1 MHFYVKDGNIIIVR
15 EIRKRRKIKMNRIA
29 IEMKYREYIKETLVR
44 INNSEDAEEK
54 DFYLQLLAKMTTDMR
69 KQGFE
74 IEI

>member
-1 MHFYVKDGNIIIVR
+1 MKDGNIIIVR

>member
-1 MHFYVKDGNIIIVR
+1 
-15 EIRKRRKIKMNRIA
+15 MNRNA

-54 DFYLQLLAKMTTDMR
+54 DFYLQLLAKMTTDIR